1 MRYPSPTCDIGIL
14 FFQAFQAGN
23 DLLYRTPWDNS
34 ILLYKFYTRVGPT
47 EPCHSASEKSSV
59 TYHFSYFGRIDLI
72 KTRKSNYE
80 II

>member
-34 ILLYKFYTRVGPT
+34 ILLYKFYTRV
-47 EPCHSASEKSSV
+47 EQNHV
-59 TYHFSYFGRIDLI
+59 TVRL
-72 KTRKSNYE
+72 KNRA
-80 II
+80 